1 MATLEPPDPA
11 VSKDCRALRASK
23 DRQDRQV
30 SKDHTATVHLSVS
43 KPSPPTQ
50 QKSIVINLT
59 LTCISRLRL
68 ATKLSP
74 ILCQILTVS
83 VADLVALVMGALN
96 TCGLIAL
103 TIYLY
108 RNRRR
113 PPTGWHNIKYVF
125 HCFCGGYVDVTSRK
139 RTQLVFRFD

>member
-1 MATLEPPDPA
+1 MASPEPPDPA
-11 VSKDCRALRASK
+11 VSREYRVQRASK
-23 DRQDRQV
+23 DQPDPLV

-83 VADLVALVMGALN
+83 VADMVALVMGALN

-113 PPTGWHNIKYVF
+113 PPTGWHNIKYVYVF
-125 HCFCGGYVDVTSRK
+125 HCFCG
-139 RTQLVFRFD
+139 